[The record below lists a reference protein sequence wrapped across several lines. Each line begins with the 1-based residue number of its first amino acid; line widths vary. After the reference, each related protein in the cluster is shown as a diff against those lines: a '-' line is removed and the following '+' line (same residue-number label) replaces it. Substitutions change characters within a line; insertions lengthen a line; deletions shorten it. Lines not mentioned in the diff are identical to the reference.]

1 MNFMARPTVLA
12 ATVVAA
18 LGTSAL
24 AADGLAA
31 SDVVAK
37 RGYVDSRF
45 GQTHY
50 YSFEPAGG
58 PGKKTPM
65 AFFHQNPKSAVEFEP
80 LTSEMGKDRLV
91 LAFDTPGYGMSD
103 RTPQAPS
110 MSDLAGSMADAL
122 RALGYGKRGR
132 QVDVF
137 GFHTGA
143 YIAAELA
150 VAHPELVRRV
160 VMSGVGYYDLDRRK
174 RTYDNLPRDGVIP
187 EDASF
192 IVRRWYS
199 VVNSRT
205 PGIPIERA
213 ARIFLDDI
221 RSLNKSWYA
230 YNAVWS
236 YVPEDRLPKITQPV
250 LLLQPHEML
259 LNETRAVR
267 RDLLPKADMIEIPGV
282 TRDVFDTGPLEY
294 ARHLRE
300 WLDAPAK

>member
-1 MNFMARPTVLA
+1 MTFVART
-12 ATVVAA
+12 T
-18 LGTSAL
+18 AL
-24 AADGLAA
+24 AAAAIEILLTPATAADG
-31 SDVVAK
+31 VVAK

-45 GQTHY
+45 GQIHY
-50 YSFEPAGG
+50 YSFAPADG
-58 PGKKTPM
+58 PGTKTPM

-80 LTSEMGKDRLV
+80 LTSELGKDRLV

-103 RTPQAPS
+103 RPANAPN
-110 MSDLAGSMADAL
+110 MQDLAGSMADAL
-122 RALGYGKRGR
+122 KELGYGRRGR

-143 YIAAELA
+143 YISSELA

-160 VMSGVGYYDLDRRK
+160 VLSGVGYYSVERRK
-174 RTYDNLPRDGVIP
+174 QTYDNLPRDGVIP

-192 IVRRWYS
+192 VVRRWHS

-221 RSLNKSWYA
+221 RSLNKSWFA

-236 YVPEDRLPKITQPV
+236 YVPEDRMPKITQPV

-259 LNETRAVR
+259 LNETRAVK

-282 TRDVFDTGPLEY
+282 TRDVFDTGSMEY

-300 WLDAPAK
+300 WLDAKR